1 MVLAK
6 AFHMENHYKTF
17 YYLTGMIFSLSITG
31 LISCIQITGSNRNC
45 DEALQCNNCSTLD
58 CYICQDCCLQSCC
71 RGYGGP
77 LIFDGDCCVGCC
89 RCCTGEACAG
99 CSLDT
104 SAAGCTGLSAECAP
118 VLIVIVMIFAFF
130 GLLVSVIAGTAYIQ
144 RIAQRH
150 VHILQKK
157 QLTQQFIVKD
167 LDDGALS
174 TEQQIKLVLGEDISV
189 ELDQIDNS
197 VNIGNDTNDVI
208 LSIPLRRDGSN
219 NDIYSPI
226 TQSDEYINNLEN
238 QDELQPSAPLLSE
251 MQRKELSRLGLIES
265 N

>member
-1 MVLAK
+1 M
-6 AFHMENHYKTF
+6 
-17 YYLTGMIFSLSITG
+17 
-31 LISCIQITGSNRNC
+31 
-45 DEALQCNNCSTLD
+45 
-58 CYICQDCCLQSCC
+58 
-71 RGYGGP
+71 
-77 LIFDGDCCVGCC
+77 
-89 RCCTGEACAG
+89 
-99 CSLDT
+99 
-104 SAAGCTGLSAECAP
+104 
-118 VLIVIVMIFAFF
+118 
-130 GLLVSVIAGTAYIQ
+130 
-144 RIAQRH
+144 
-150 VHILQKK
+150 
-157 QLTQQFIVKD
+157 
-167 LDDGALS
+167 
-174 TEQQIKLVLGEDISV
+174 GEDISV